1 MLALHVPH
9 RFARPFD
16 GVPGR
21 LVGGA
26 AGLALL
32 LAAVLPGP
40 VWAHANLEQADPSPG
55 SALEQAPKQLR
66 LSFTEA
72 TDGSFSRVQVLN
84 AKGEQVDH
92 GDSRV
97 APDDP
102 RALVVSLRDDLS
114 PGVYTVAW
122 RTLSAVDGHTVNG
135 AYPLIVGAVQADGVG
150 AVAPSSEANF
160 APETAVARWW
170 FYLAASAVF
179 GTLLAWMVAF
189 SPALGRRHPLL
200 PLAALRARRLASAAL
215 GALLVGML
223 YGALAQA
230 ASAADV
236 PLWAGLGGPLVDLLT
251 HGRYAMLWW
260 PRLALVMLALG
271 VLAKGGVQRQAG
283 RVALLA
289 AAGMLLTSSL
299 GSHAAA
305 LSSGAYLAVAF
316 DWLHLLGVAAW
327 IGGLASLIFV
337 LPTLGDG
344 SGGTREQVRAAAIR
358 RFSNL
363 ALVSVGVIVI
373 TGTFLAWLQVG
384 AWEGLVQTAYGLS
397 IVAKVA
403 LFALMLGLAA
413 FNLRIVRR
421 VPIVTAERLSAVS
434 RRFASALRG
443 ELVLGVAI
451 LGVAAV
457 LTGLSPAREELARL
471 SSAVPQAGPV
481 DRRVEAQGLS
491 ARVQLSPARVGM
503 NRFAV
508 ELPGADPAGVERV
521 QLTLTYLDRE
531 LGSQP
536 LVLRPTSGSVPPTW
550 QVDAPLLSQAGDWQ
564 AELLVR
570 RTGQDDA
577 RSALRFKV
585 TGPGTASAS
594 TAPGAVYPL
603 LPSPLI
609 SLAYALIA
617 VGSGWAL
624 VTLWRMRRRA
634 RRAWAPLAS
643 AVLVLA
649 CGGYVYAEE
658 QRVGVPLDVASVR
671 NPVTPDERSLAAGR
685 ATYQTRCAVCHGD
698 SGRGDGPASASLDP
712 PPADLRV
719 HMAAGHSDGQLFY
732 WVSYGFPGTAM
743 PAWKD
748 QLTEEERW
756 DAINYIRT
764 FANSGDAAP
773 ANP

>member
-1 MLALHVPH
+1 MLGA
-9 RFARPFD
+9 
-16 GVPGR
+16 
-21 LVGGA
+21 A

-32 LAAVLPGP
+32 LAAMLPAT
-40 VWAHANLEQADPSPG
+40 VWAHANLERAEPSPG
-55 SALEQAPKQLR
+55 SALEQAPRQLR
-66 LSFTEA
+66 LLFSEA

-84 AKGEQVDH
+84 ANGEQIDR

-97 APDDP
+97 ALDDP
-102 RALVVSLRDDLS
+102 RAMLVSLRDDLS

-135 AYPLIVGAVQADGVG
+135 AYPLMVGTAQTDGLS
-150 AVAPSSEANF
+150 AAPSSEPTF

-170 FYLAASAVF
+170 FYVAASALF
-179 GTLLAWMVAF
+179 GTLLAWTLVF
-189 SPALGRRHPLL
+189 SPALGRRTPLL
-200 PLAALRARRLASAAL
+200 RLAALRAERLAVAAL
-215 GALLVGML
+215 VALLAGTL
-223 YGALAQA
+223 FGALAQA

-236 PLWAGLGGPLVDLLT
+236 PLWAALGRPLVDLLT
-251 HGRYAMLWW
+251 HGRYALVWW
-260 PRLALVMLALG
+260 PRMALVMLTVG
-271 VLAKGGVQRQAG
+271 VLASGGVRRRPV
-283 RVALLA
+283 RVALV
-289 AAGMLLTSSL
+289 AAGLLLLTSSL

-316 DWLHLLGVAAW
+316 DWLHLLGVATW
-327 IGGLASLIFV
+327 IGGLASLVFV
-337 LPTLGDG
+337 LPILADGNGATGD
-344 SGGTREQVRAAAIR
+344 QVRSDAVR

-363 ALVSVGVIVI
+363 ALVSVGVIVV
-373 TGTFLAWLQVG
+373 TGTFLTWLEVG

-397 IVAKVA
+397 IVVKVA
-403 LFALMLGLAA
+403 LLVLMLGLAA
-413 FNLRIVRR
+413 FNLRIVRPR
-421 VPIVTAERLSAVS
+421 HAIDWGALTA
-434 RRFASALRG
+434 RFARTVKG
-443 ELVLGVAI
+443 ELLIGVTI
-451 LGVAAV
+451 LGLAAV

-471 SSAVPQAGPV
+471 SSNAAQAGPV
-481 DRRVEAQGLS
+481 DRRVEAQALS
-491 ARVQLSPARVGM
+491 ARVRISPARLGM
-503 NRFAV
+503 NHFAV
-508 ELPGADPAGVERV
+508 ELPGIDPAGVTRV

-536 LVLRPTSGSVPPTW
+536 LVFQPTSGSMLPAW
-550 QVDAPLLSQAGDWQ
+550 QVDSPLLSQAGDWQ

-570 RTGQDDA
+570 RAGQDDA

-585 TGPGTASAS
+585 IAPGSASAGP
-594 TAPGAVYPL
+594 ALAAVYPL

-617 VGSGWAL
+617 AGGGLAL
-624 VTLWRMRRRA
+624 ATLWRMRRRA

-643 AVLVLA
+643 AALVLA

-658 QRVGVPLDVASVR
+658 QRVGVPLDLANVR
-671 NPVTPDERSLAAGR
+671 NPLAPDERSLAAGK
-685 ATYQTRCAVCHGD
+685 ATYDTRCVVCHGD
-698 SGRGDGPASASLDP
+698 AGRGDGPASASLNP

-719 HMAAGHSDGQLFY
+719 HMAAGHTDGQLFY

-748 QLTEEERW
+748 QLTDEERW

-773 ANP
+773 PKP